1 MSHARK
7 SLESLL
13 AKPGK
18 RRNVGSHEGGSYFR
32 VVQQLFTD
40 IEAYR
45 NRGYSLGEIYGA
57 LLRGGDIGCTLS
69 TFKTY
74 YYRLKQLADNSV
86 LKGDDKHQR
95 VGLSQSAPVTNQ
107 GFEYSVRSECIDD
120 ASSCPVVE
128 AVDQASPSTP
138 VSDKQSLL
146 DISDAEIEAQ
156 QALAKRM
163 FAQRRAELGITRRED

>member
-1 MSHARK
+1 MDSHHG
-7 SLESLL
+7 E
-13 AKPGK
+13 
-18 RRNVGSHEGGSYFR
+18 SYFR

-40 IEAYR
+40 IETYR

-74 YYRLKQLADNSV
+74 YYRLKQFADRAEQTI
-86 LKGDDKHQR
+86 GEEHQR
-95 VGLSQSAPVTNQ
+95 VGMSQSVPSANQ
-107 GFEYSVRSECIDD
+107 GLEHPAIPECIDE

-128 AVDQASPSTP
+128 AVDKESPKTP
-138 VSDKQSLL
+138 VSDKKSLL
-146 DISDAEIEAQ
+146 AISDAEIKAQ

-163 FAQRRAELGITRRED
+163 FDQRRNELGITRREN